1 MSTTAVEFDL
11 RLTDAL
17 RGHLERGD
25 EQTLHQAYEIARRAV
40 EDGLGL
46 LDMSSML
53 LKAWR
58 SATGARAGHAPESA
72 AADGWQTPDA
82 LERFEAF
89 ALECFSPFEMEYR
102 GARDATRA
110 LRRLN
115 ERGEENVRRIAYEL
129 HDSAGQMLT
138 TVHFALDAAER
149 RLGPESADA
158 LVPVRTRLEE
168 VELELR
174 RLSHELRPTLLDHLG
189 LLPALRELGQGVS
202 SRSGMTIRVSDAT
215 TGRLPAPIETAL
227 YRIAQEALTNAT
239 RHSRATRVEVRVA
252 NVSSS
257 VHCTITDN
265 GVGFERVSIEGS
277 RAGSGLGL
285 AGMAERLS
293 PLGGSLRIETSPGR
307 GVRLDIHI
315 PLEGNRA
322 DKDLA
327 G

>member
-1 MSTTAVEFDL
+1 MSTVTVSMDV
-11 RLTDAL
+11 RLSDAL
-17 RGHLERGD
+17 SAHLARGD
-25 EQTLHQAYEIARRAV
+25 ESTLHEAYELARHAV
-40 EDGLGL
+40 EEGLGL
-46 LDMSSML
+46 VDMASML
-53 LKAWR
+53 LRAWR
-58 SATGARAGHAPESA
+58 A
-72 AADGWQTPDA
+72 ASLSNGDLPTA

-110 LRRLN
+110 LRRIN

-149 RLGPESADA
+149 RLGPGAGNA
-158 LVPVRTRLEE
+158 LDPVRTRLEE

-189 LLPALRELGQGVS
+189 LLPALRELAQGVT
-202 SRSGMTIRVSDAT
+202 SRSGIGIHVHDET
-215 TGRLPAPIETAL
+215 TERLPAPIETAL
-227 YRIAQEALTNAT
+227 YRISQEALTNAT
-239 RHSRATRVEVRVA
+239 RHSRATRVDVRVA
-252 NVSSS
+252 HVQSA
-257 VHCTITDN
+257 VHCTISDN
-265 GVGFERVSIEGS
+265 GVGFERVALDGS
-277 RAGSGLGL
+277 RGGSGLGL

-315 PLEGNRA
+315 PLEAPHG
-322 DKDLA
+322 D
-327 G
+327 